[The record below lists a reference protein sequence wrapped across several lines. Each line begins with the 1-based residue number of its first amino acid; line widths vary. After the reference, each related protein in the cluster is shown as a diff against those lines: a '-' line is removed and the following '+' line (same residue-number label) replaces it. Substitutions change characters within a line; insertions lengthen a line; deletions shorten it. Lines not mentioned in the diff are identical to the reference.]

1 MNDIL
6 RDLIDIGEVAVFIDN
21 ILVGIE
27 DERQHNKIMEE
38 VLKKIEENDLY
49 VKLEKCI

>member
-21 ILVGIE
+21 ILVGTE